1 MADGRS
7 RESLGKRI
15 GQFVAWVGSLFFI
28 TTAILVA
35 QRLSSDSLALL
46 VGLSCG
52 VSLMLPTLLL
62 GAWLWRREET
72 QRQARQLAQSA
83 PANMTPPVIVVTPQ
97 ALPPAYMPS
106 TLPNPQLQPWQWE
119 QAATSKRTFT
129 VVGGEE

>member
-1 MADGRS
+1 MTEMRS
-7 RESLGKRI
+7 RESVGKRI
-15 GQFVAWVGSLFFI
+15 GQFVTWVGSLFFI

-62 GAWLWRREET
+62 GAWLWRREESRRQTT
-72 QRQARQLAQSA
+72 QQQTMPN
-83 PANMTPPVIVVTPQ
+83 PAPPVIVVTPQ
-97 ALPPAYMPS
+97 ALPAAYMPQS
-106 TLPNPQLQPWQWE
+106 LPNLQPQAWQWD

>member
-1 MADGRS
+1 MTDMRA

-15 GQFVAWVGSLFFI
+15 GQFIAWVGTLFVI
-28 TTAILVA
+28 VTAVLVA

-52 VSLMLPTLLL
+52 VSLMMPTLLL
-62 GAWLWRREET
+62 GVWLWRREESR
-72 QRQARQLAQSA
+72 RQAAQAQTPTNPS
-83 PANMTPPVIVVTPQ
+83 PPVIVVTPQ
-97 ALPPAYMPS
+97 ALPAYMPQS
-106 TLPNPQLQPWQWE
+106 LPNPQPAWHWD